1 MKGAVKEVAGK
12 AAGDAKLDS
21 DGKADKI
28 QAMFKTPRRPQRHAQ
43 GEIGSTPACFIP
55 CDPCDRKRRP
65 VQPDADSF
73 DEVVVNRLSSV
84 QYSEPDTIARI

>member
-28 QAMFKTPRRPQRHAQ
+28 QAMFKTP
-43 GEIGSTPACFIP
+43 
-55 CDPCDRKRRP
+55 
-65 VQPDADSF
+65 
-73 DEVVVNRLSSV
+73 
-84 QYSEPDTIARI
+84 